1 MLACKFFELCP
12 KRRKLLLHDIGPD
25 LGHIFPNQ
33 PELVLKFSKSTLISE
48 STEKEKKNIISYSS
62 KMSTYTSSR
71 CVLQA
76 RYSRSPPHAS

>member
-33 PELVLKFSKSTLISE
+33 PELVLKFSKSTLISG
-48 STEKEKKNIISYSS
+48 STEKEKK
-62 KMSTYTSSR
+62 T
-71 CVLQA
+71 L
-76 RYSRSPPHAS
+76 